1 MEILIDTHI
10 FLWLAT
16 SPEKLSKKHL
26 ALLQARKNKLH
37 LSAMSIAELMIKQ
50 SIGQIEIQFDILKAC
65 EAMEINLLDFDA
77 ASAMKLGTLPMH
89 HKDPFDRMLI
99 AQAIAHG
106 MTFCTVDRKMEL
118 YIDEGLELLS

>member
-10 FLWLAT
+10 FLWLA
-16 SPEKLSKKHL
+16 SDPDKLSKKYV
-26 ALLQARKNKLH
+26 ALLQARKNRLY

-50 SIGQIEIQFDILKAC
+50 SIGQIDIPFDIVKAC
-65 EAMEINLLDFDA
+65 EVMEINLLEFDA

-99 AQAIAHG
+99 AQAITHRLN
-106 MTFCTVDRKMEL
+106 FCTVDRKIEF
-118 YIDEGLELLS
+118 YVNEGLELL

>member
-10 FLWLAT
+10 FLWLA
-16 SPEKLSKKHL
+16 SDPDKLSKKHL
-26 ALLQARKNKLH
+26 ALLQARKNRLY
-37 LSAMSIAELMIKQ
+37 LSAMSIAEVMIKQ
-50 SIGQIEIQFDILKAC
+50 SIGQIDIPFDMIEAC
-65 EAMEINLLDFDA
+65 QMMEISLLDFDA

-106 MTFCTVDRKMEL
+106 MTFCTVDRKMAF
-118 YIDEGLELLS
+118 YVDEGLVLL

>member
-10 FLWLAT
+10 FLWLA
-16 SPEKLSKKHL
+16 SNPDKLSKKYV
-26 ALLQARKNKLH
+26 ALLQARKNRLY

-50 SIGQIEIQFDILKAC
+50 SIGQINIPFDMMKAC
-65 EAMEINLLDFDA
+65 EVMEINLLDFDA

-99 AQAIAHG
+99 AQAITHN
-106 MTFCTVDRKMEL
+106 MTFCTVDRKMAL
-118 YIDEGLELLS
+118 YADEGLKLL